1 MNGTCKLSPN
11 VLNSAG
17 SPERIVEGVHLPSV
31 QRNVF
36 LGVVRGGGA
45 GCEAL
50 RNRLLDVRRVV
61 FA

>member
-1 MNGTCKLSPN
+1 MSEDHALGVSPT
-11 VLNSAG
+11 
-17 SPERIVEGVHLPSV
+17 ERIVEGVHLPSV

>member
-1 MNGTCKLSPN
+1 MVAMSEDHALGVSPT
-11 VLNSAG
+11 
-17 SPERIVEGVHLPSV
+17 ERIVEGVHLPSV